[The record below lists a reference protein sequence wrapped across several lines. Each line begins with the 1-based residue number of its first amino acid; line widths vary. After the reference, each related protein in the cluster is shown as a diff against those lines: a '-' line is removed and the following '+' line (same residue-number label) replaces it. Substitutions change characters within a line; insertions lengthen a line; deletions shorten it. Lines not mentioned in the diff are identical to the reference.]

1 MPYWSDEEA
10 VNKISLFSNKIV
22 IRWKASGKN
31 KKSFLKRN
39 EAWLK
44 EAIYRPVSKPCI
56 NDDPTAPTTSRPVK
70 NFDLLSGRSKRR
82 RTKKLVASHSPEE
95 LAFATRSS
103 LMKKGKRN
111 VAHAIKKTV
120 ESSPRS
126 LRIIKKGN
134 FSQNVSEKHT
144 PEEALALI
152 VDSKLTRSQ
161 YTKLRK
167 AAKNKNCHLYPS
179 YDEVLKAKKACY
191 PEDIEVTETTGK
203 VKLQSLLNHIVRR
216 LAIIQDEVLSRVIDK
231 NDTAV
236 FEMTYKWGFDGSS
249 NHSIYKQRFQES
261 CDAADSDL
269 FLTSIVPL
277 KMTAKTEVGEEI
289 VWMNPRASSTRFCV
303 PVKFQFI
310 KETRDI
316 IAQEND
322 FMERQIAALSATT
335 IFFRGKRANV
345 HHVLLKTML
354 DGKVAN
360 ALAGNPST
368 QSCYICKIKPRDINN
383 LQKVLKQPCN
393 FSTFHYGLSTL
404 HAHIRFFE
412 CILHIAYR
420 LDIKTWLIK
429 GVENKASCKRGK
441 KKSFANF
448 VKKLGY

>member
-1 MPYWSDEEA
+1 M
-10 VNKISLFSNKIV
+10 
-22 IRWKASGKN
+22 
-31 KKSFLKRN
+31 
-39 EAWLK
+39 
-44 EAIYRPVSKPCI
+44 
-56 NDDPTAPTTSRPVK
+56 
-70 NFDLLSGRSKRR
+70 
-82 RTKKLVASHSPEE
+82 
-95 LAFATRSS
+95 
-103 LMKKGKRN
+103 
-111 VAHAIKKTV
+111 
-120 ESSPRS
+120 
-126 LRIIKKGN
+126 
-134 FSQNVSEKHT
+134 
-144 PEEALALI
+144 ALI

-216 LAIIQDEVLSRVIDK
+216 LAIIQDEVLSRVIDE

-277 KMTAKTEVGEEI
+277 KLIAKTEVGEEI

-322 FMERQIAALSATT
+322 FMERQIVALSATT

-345 HHVLLKTML
+345 NHVLLKTML

-383 LQKVLKQPCN
+383 LEKVLKQPCN

-420 LDIKTWLIK
+420 LDIKTWQIK
-429 GVENKASCKRGK
+429 GAENKAYCKKRKEEIICKFRQETGLLIDTVKQGSGNTNDGNTARRFFKDPSKAAEITKVDKTLITRFSYILQAISCGFKIDTK
-441 KKSFANF
+441 KFRTYVLETAKHFI
-448 VKKLGY
+448 KLYGWYNMPASIHKVLIHGADVMILFCFQ